1 MITHVAIWHDGKC
14 FSLPRPNR
22 HDDVYKQF
30 LYPIEDAGLPIFP
43 ETINEGFLINGEVY
57 IDRYYGLQYAQ
68 QSGQVTLPLFQPR
81 FLFSEDLW

>member
-1 MITHVAIWHDGKC
+1 MITHVAVWHAGVC
-14 FSLPRPNR
+14 YACPRPLR
-22 HDDVYKQF
+22 HCDVYQQY
-30 LYPIEDAGLPIFP
+30 LYPLEDAGQPIYP
-43 ETINEGFLINGEVY
+43 ETLEEGFLIDSHIY